1 MTQRG
6 YWENP
11 YQSEFEATVLEAW
24 HEDGKHFAILDQTLF
39 YPTSG
44 GQLHDT
50 GTLGEARVLDVFEPT
65 KHGETIVHVL
75 DRPLAARTRVRG
87 KIDWPRRYR
96 HMQRHTAQHIL
107 SQAFLRAGRWN
118 TVAVSLKNPVFTI
131 DFDLPPDEAVV
142 KQAEALANWAVYAN
156 LEIRARL
163 VEESQVPLLPLR
175 RLPKVRGTVRV
186 VEIEDW
192 DLAPCGGTHLRR
204 TAEAGPIKILG
215 FERGKKNTT
224 RVYAIAGWEALE
236 DYAAKHEALKSLA
249 LKFSSQ
255 PLEVPDRVEKLERE
269 LFEAR
274 GEALKLREK
283 LAELIEAKLTA
294 RGQTIAAEVPLEALN
309 ELGKRLA
316 ARPGT
321 LALLASPQPP
331 KARLLLVKHP
341 DRPEDLKTIWERLRA
356 LGARGGGKERYQG
369 VIDLEKLKDALQ
381 TLAPDEGS

>member
-175 RLPKVRGTVRV
+175 RLPKVQGTVRV

>member
-1 MTQRG
+1 MTRRS

-24 HEDGKHFAILDQTLF
+24 HAEGKHFAILDHTLF

-65 KHGETIVHVL
+65 KHGEAIVHVV
-75 DRPLAARTRVRG
+75 DRPLAAGTRVRG

-131 DFDLPPDEAVV
+131 DFDLPPDEAVI
-142 KQAEALANWAVYAN
+142 KRAEALANWAVYAN

-224 RVYAIAGWEALE
+224 RVYAVAGWEALE

-255 PLEVPDRVEKLERE
+255 PLEVPARVEKLERE
-269 LFEAR
+269 RFEAR
-274 GEALKLREK
+274 GEALKLRET
-283 LAELIEAKLTA
+283 LAELIEAKLA
-294 RGQTIAAEVPLEALN
+294 AHGQTIAAEVPLEVLN

-316 ARPGT
+316 TRPGT

-341 DRPEDLKTIWERLRA
+341 DRPENLKTIWERLRA

-381 TLAPDEGS
+381 TLAPDQGS

>member
-1 MTQRG
+1 MTRRS

-24 HEDGKHFAILDQTLF
+24 HAEGKHFAILDHTLF

-65 KHGETIVHVL
+65 KHGEAIVHVV
-75 DRPLAARTRVRG
+75 DRPLAAGTRVRG

-131 DFDLPPDEAVV
+131 DFDLPPDEAVI
-142 KQAEALANWAVYAN
+142 KRAEALANWAVYAN

-224 RVYAIAGWEALE
+224 RVYAVAGWEALE

-255 PLEVPDRVEKLERE
+255 PLEVPARVEKLERE
-269 LFEAR
+269 RFEAR
-274 GEALKLREK
+274 G
-283 LAELIEAKLTA
+283 
-294 RGQTIAAEVPLEALN
+294 
-309 ELGKRLA
+309 
-316 ARPGT
+316 RP
-321 LALLASPQPP
+321 
-331 KARLLLVKHP
+331 
-341 DRPEDLKTIWERLRA
+341 
-356 LGARGGGKERYQG
+356 
-369 VIDLEKLKDALQ
+369 
-381 TLAPDEGS
+381 

>member
-1 MTQRG
+1 MTRRS

-24 HEDGKHFAILDQTLF
+24 HAEGKHFAILDHTLF

-65 KHGETIVHVL
+65 KHGEAIVHVV
-75 DRPLAARTRVRG
+75 DRPLAAGTRVRG

-131 DFDLPPDEAVV
+131 DFDLPPDEAVI
-142 KQAEALANWAVYAN
+142 KRAEALANWAVYAN

-224 RVYAIAGWEALE
+224 RVYAVAGWEALE

-255 PLEVPDRVEKLERE
+255 PLEVPARVEKLERE
-269 LFEAR
+269 RFEAR

-283 LAELIEAKLTA
+283 LAELIEAKLA
-294 RGQTIAAEVPLEALN
+294 AHGQTIAAEVPLEVLN

-316 ARPGT
+316 TRPGT

-341 DRPEDLKTIWERLRA
+341 DRPENLKTIWERLRA

-381 TLAPDEGS
+381 TLAPDQGS

>member
-1 MTQRG
+1 VTRRS

-24 HEDGKHFAILDQTLF
+24 HAEGKHFAILDHTLF

-65 KHGETIVHVL
+65 KHGEAIVHVV
-75 DRPLAARTRVRG
+75 DRPLAAGTRVRG

-131 DFDLPPDEAVV
+131 DFDLPPDEAVI
-142 KQAEALANWAVYAN
+142 KRAEALANWAVYAN

-224 RVYAIAGWEALE
+224 RVYAVAGWEALE

-255 PLEVPDRVEKLERE
+255 PLEVPARVEKLERE
-269 LFEAR
+269 RFEAR

-283 LAELIEAKLTA
+283 LAELIEAKLA
-294 RGQTIAAEVPLEALN
+294 AHGQTIAAEVPLEVLN

-316 ARPGT
+316 TRPGT

-341 DRPEDLKTIWERLRA
+341 DRPENLKTIWERLRA

-381 TLAPDEGS
+381 TLAPDQGS